1 MAKLKIT
8 TKTCPLCGYIY
19 KRMKKY
25 EMVNVEIDP
34 LFDFFY
40 EPKFISELTDLGIP
54 EPVKPTKLVEKCT
67 EDKVIQGDEDFKYVY
82 HETDPM
88 NEYYGGDPIYQDCI
102 GMFCPKCGIFLNDNT
117 CTKYEE
123 EEI

>member
-25 EMVNVEIDP
+25 EMVEKEIDSM
-34 LFDFFY
+34 FDFSFDIDIL
-40 EPKFISELTDLGIP
+40 KGSKN
-54 EPVKPTKLVEKCT
+54 VRKTKLVEECT
-67 EDKVIQGDEDFKYVY
+67 EDTVIKGDQDFDHVY
-82 HETDPM
+82 HKGYPM
-88 NEYYGGDPIYQDCI
+88 EEHYGGDPIRIRRDCI